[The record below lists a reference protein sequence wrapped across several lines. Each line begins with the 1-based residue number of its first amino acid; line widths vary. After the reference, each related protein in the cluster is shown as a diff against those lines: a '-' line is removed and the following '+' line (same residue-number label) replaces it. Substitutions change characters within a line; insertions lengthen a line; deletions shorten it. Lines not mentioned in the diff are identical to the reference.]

1 MYEKRFHLEIITPQK
16 VVFRGDATSVSAPG
30 VKGGFQILYDHAPLL
45 AEFAV
50 GKLSVKDPT
59 GTDRVFATSGGFVEV
74 QSNAVVVLA
83 DTAESPEDIDVERAK
98 AAMERASH
106 RLRDRAEGLDVE
118 RARSAVFRAVNR
130 LRVAQLQ

>member
-1 MYEKRFHLEIITPQK
+1 VYEKTFHLEIITPQK
-16 VVFRGDATSVSAPG
+16 IVYRGDATSVSAPG
-30 VKGGFQILYDHAPLL
+30 VKGGFQVLYNHAPLL
-45 AEFAV
+45 SEFAV
-50 GKLSVKDPT
+50 GKLTVKDSS
-59 GTDRVFATSGGFVEV
+59 GSDRVFATSGGFVEV
-74 QSNAVVVLA
+74 NSNQVVVLA
-83 DTAESPEDIDVERAK
+83 DTAESPGDIDVERAK